1 MKMKRKSCIA
11 KVVGSLLAVGALIGA
26 ASGASAAL
34 LISESFD
41 YAAGN
46 LHGNT
51 GGTGWA
57 GSWSATDPDG
67 TATVLGSSLTFSDMP
82 VVGGAAEL
90 QITNNSGFV
99 DMAANRLVGVQVP
112 TGEDLWVSFLYRQPG
127 APLAANTS
135 RAAELRHGPNL
146 HMRIKAK
153 NGSSQGIAL
162 AYDNTF
168 QSNGT
173 KNIQDGAT
181 YLIVTRFGDVGEATG
196 KVALMWVL
204 DAAGYDSIKFTDVTQ
219 AGLDTANILS
229 LSDAHA
235 DETLG
240 FGQTVQ
246 LVLGDSSG
254 TSFAA
259 QYDELKYGTA
269 ITDVIAVPDFTLTG
283 DLDGDG
289 FVGLDD
295 LDIILNNWNLSI
307 PPGDPLADP
316 TGDSFVG
323 LEDLDLVLQNWNAGT
338 PPAGGSAVPE
348 PASAALVG
356 MGSLFF
362 LRKRRSL

>member
-1 MKMKRKSCIA
+1 M
-11 KVVGSLLAVGALIGA
+11 GSLLAVGALM
-26 ASGASAAL
+26 ASTPDSSAAL

-41 YAAGN
+41 YPAGN
-46 LHGNT
+46 LQGNT

-57 GSWSATDPDG
+57 GSWSATDTDG

-90 QITNNSGFV
+90 QITNNNSGFV
-99 DMAANRLVGVQVP
+99 DMAANRLVGVQAP

-153 NGSSQGIAL
+153 NGSSQGVAL
-162 AYDNTF
+162 AYDSTF

-181 YLIVTRFGDVGEATG
+181 YLIVARFGDVDQATG

-204 DAAGYDSIKFTDVTQ
+204 DAAGYDSIKFSDVTQ

-235 DETLG
+235 NETLG

-269 ITDVIAVPDFTLTG
+269 VTDVIAVPNFTLTG

-289 FVGLDD
+289 FVGITD
-295 LDIILNNWNLSI
+295 LNVVLGNWNLNV
-307 PPGDPLADP
+307 PPADP
-316 TGDSFVG
+316 RADTSGDLFVG
-323 LEDLDLVLQNWNAGT
+323 IEDLNTVLGNWNAGV
-338 PPAGGSAVPE
+338 PPAGGAAVPE
-348 PASAALVG
+348 PASALLVG
-356 MGSLFF
+356 AGVLSLM
-362 LRKRRSL
+362 LRQRMSRNS